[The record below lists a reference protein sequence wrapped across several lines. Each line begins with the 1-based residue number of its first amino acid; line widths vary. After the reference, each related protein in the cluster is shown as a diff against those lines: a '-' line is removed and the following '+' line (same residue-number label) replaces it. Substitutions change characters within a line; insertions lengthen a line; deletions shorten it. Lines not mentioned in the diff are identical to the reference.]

1 MADTLFRDTQDFHR
15 FALAYREQFP
25 DDVLT
30 LSQPL
35 SADQDVTAVVA
46 ELAARGQHPMLVCEQ
61 VEGIATPLVTNFFAS
76 RSRIGRL
83 FGVEASGLFDAYQQR
98 ANNPIAP
105 VFVSHGPVLE
115 QVIEGDAVDLAQ
127 LPMIRHFDTDRAPYI
142 TNAVIVAED
151 PVTGVANLS
160 YHRSMRH
167 ARNALATSLHSR
179 GHLWRMLQT
188 AKTRGDT
195 LKVAMVI
202 GAHPLFM
209 LAAAAR
215 VPFGTD
221 ERAIAGGLFGAPLEL
236 VRTPRYGIGVPAAA
250 EFVLEGTIDPDAH
263 AEEGPFG
270 EFTGYSSDRSTN
282 NVLRVDTILRR
293 KDAWLVDVVGGPYAE
308 HLTLARLPREAEM
321 SEKLKARFPA
331 VTALHYPNSGTHF
344 HCYVALTQTR
354 DGEARQ
360 IMLALLGWDPYLKN
374 VVAVD
379 SDIDIAN
386 DSQVLWA
393 IATHFQPHQ
402 DVFIVDGLP
411 GSPLDP
417 SSSAAGTTSRMGIDA
432 TRGSHFD
439 GVRARVSERASQRA
453 REVLARATDVSAVSV
468 AAPGAAR

>member
-1 MADTLFRDTQDFHR
+1 MADNLFRSTQDFHR

-30 LSQPL
+30 IKQPVA
-35 SADQDVTAVVA
+35 ADQDVTAIVA
-46 ELAARGQHPMLVCEQ
+46 ELAARGRHDMLICEK
-61 VEGIATPLVTNFFAS
+61 VDGIATPLVTNFFAS
-76 RSRIGRL
+76 RTRIGRL
-83 FGVEASGLFDAYQQR
+83 FDVDASGLFDAYQQR
-98 ANNPIAP
+98 ANSPIVP
-105 VFVSHGPVLE
+105 VFVPTGPVLD
-115 QVIEGDAVDLAQ
+115 QVTEGDAVDLAQ
-127 LPMIRHFDTDRAPYI
+127 LPMIRHFDTDRGPYI
-142 TNAVIVAED
+142 TNAVIIAED

-188 AKTRGDT
+188 AQARGDT

-236 VRTPRYGIGVPAAA
+236 VRTPRYGIGVPASA

-282 NVLRVDTILRR
+282 NVLRVDTMMRR
-293 KDAWLVDVVGGPYAE
+293 NDAWLVDVVGGPYAE

-321 SEKLKARFPA
+321 SEKLRARFPS

-344 HCYVALTQTR
+344 HCYVALNQTR

-379 SDIDIAN
+379 SDIDITN

-417 SSSAAGTTSRMGIDA
+417 SSSTAGTTSRMGIDA

-439 GVRARVSERASQRA
+439 GVRATISERASQQA
-453 REVLARATDVSAVSV
+453 VEILARAAI
-468 AAPGAAR
+468 GARQ

>member
-221 ERAIAGGLFGAPLEL
+221 ERAIAGGPFGAPLEL

>member
-1 MADTLFRDTQDFHR
+1 MADKPLCATQDFHH
-15 FALAYREQFP
+15 FAQAYREQFP

-30 LSQPL
+30 LSASL
-35 SADQDVTAVVA
+35 AADQDVTAVVA
-46 ELAARGQHPMLVCEQ
+46 ELAARGQHPMLVCEK
-61 VEGIATPLVTNFFAS
+61 VDGIATPLVTNFFAS
-76 RSRIGRL
+76 RTRIGRL
-83 FGVEASGLFDAYQQR
+83 FGVDANQLFDAYQQR
-98 ANNPIAP
+98 ANRPVAP
-105 VFVSHGPVLE
+105 VYVPNGPVLD
-115 QVIEGDAVDLAQ
+115 QVFEGDAVDLAH
-127 LPMIRHFDTDRAPYI
+127 LPMIRHFETDRGAYI

-188 AKTRGDT
+188 AKSRGDT

-236 VRTPRYGIGVPAAA
+236 VRTPRHGMGVPACA
-250 EFVLEGTIDPDAH
+250 EFVLEGSIDPDAH

-282 NVLRVDTILRR
+282 NVLRVDTMMRR
-293 KDAWLVDVVGGPYAE
+293 HDAWLVDVVGGPYAE

-321 SEKLKARFPA
+321 SEKLKARFPS

-344 HCYVALTQTR
+344 HCYVALNQSR

-379 SDIDIAN
+379 SDIDISDDA
-386 DSQVLWA
+386 QVLWA

-402 DVFIVDGLP
+402 DLFIVDGLP

-439 GVRARVSERASQRA
+439 GIRARISERAAQHA
-453 REVLARATDVSAVSV
+453 VDILARAAGVE
-468 AAPGAAR
+468 R

>member
-1 MADTLFRDTQDFHR
+1 
-15 FALAYREQFP
+15 LA
-25 DDVLT
+25 
-30 LSQPL
+30 
-35 SADQDVTAVVA
+35 
-46 ELAARGQHPMLVCEQ
+46 
-61 VEGIATPLVTNFFAS
+61 TNFFAS
-76 RSRIGRL
+76 RERIARL
-83 FGVEASGLFDAYQQR
+83 FDVDARGLFDAYQQR
-98 ANNPIAP
+98 ANAPIAP
-105 VFVSHGPVLE
+105 LYVARGPVLDE
-115 QVIEGDAVDLAQ
+115 VVEADAVDLAHV
-127 LPMIRHFDTDRAPYI
+127 PMIRHFATDRGAYI

-151 PVTGVANLS
+151 PVTGIANMS
-160 YHRSMRH
+160 YHRSMLH

-188 AKTRGDT
+188 AKARGDT

-202 GAHPLFM
+202 GAHPMFM
-209 LAAAAR
+209 LAAASR

-250 EFVLEGTIDPDAH
+250 EFVLEGTIDPDAR
-263 AEEGPFG
+263 ADEGPFG

-282 NVLRVDTILRR
+282 NVMRVDTMMRR
-293 KDAWLVDVVGGPYAE
+293 RDAWLVDVVGGPYAE

-344 HCYVALTQTR
+344 HCYVALNQTR

-360 IMLALLGWDPYLKN
+360 IMLALLGWDPYLKH

-379 SDIDIAN
+379 GDIDITD

-393 IATHFQPHQ
+393 IAAHAQPHD
-402 DVFIVDGLP
+402 DVFIVGGLP

-417 SSSAAGTTSRMGIDA
+417 SSSVEGTTSRMGIDA
-432 TRGSHFD
+432 TRGSQFD
-439 GVRARVSERASQRA
+439 GIRARIGEDAMQRA
-453 REVLARATDVSAVSV
+453 
-468 AAPGAAR
+468 AAILKGAAR

>member
-1 MADTLFRDTQDFHR
+1 MADTLFRETQDFHR
-15 FALAYREQFP
+15 FAHAYREQFP

-30 LSQPL
+30 LKEPL

-46 ELAARGQHPMLVCEQ
+46 ELATRGRHEMLMCER
-61 VEGIATPLVTNFFAS
+61 VEGIDTPLVTNFFAS
-76 RSRIGRL
+76 RTRIGRL
-83 FGVEASGLFDAYQQR
+83 FGVPASGLFEAYQQR
-98 ANNPIAP
+98 ANAP
-105 VFVSHGPVLE
+105 LAPRIVASGPVLD

-127 LPMIRHFDTDRAPYI
+127 LPMIRHFDTDRGPYI
-142 TNAVIVAED
+142 TNAIIVAED
-151 PVTGVANLS
+151 PVTGIANLS

-188 AKTRGDT
+188 AQARGDT
-195 LKVAMVI
+195 LKVAMVV

-209 LAAAAR
+209 LAASAR

-221 ERAIAGGLFGAPLEL
+221 ERAIAGGLFGAPLDL
-236 VRTPRYGIGVPAAA
+236 VRTPRYGIGVPASA
-250 EFVLEGTIDPDAH
+250 EFVLEGSIDPDAR

-282 NVLRVDTILRR
+282 NVLRVDSMMRR
-293 KDAWLVDVVGGPYAE
+293 NDAWLVDVVGGPYAE

-321 SEKLKARFPA
+321 SEKLKARFPS

-344 HCYVALTQTR
+344 HCYVALNQAR

-379 SDIDIAN
+379 SDIDITDDA
-386 DSQVLWA
+386 QVLWA

-417 SSSAAGTTSRMGIDA
+417 SSSATGTTSRMGIDA
-432 TRGSHFD
+432 TRGAQFD
-439 GVRARVSERASQRA
+439 GIRARVNERAMHQAQELIA
-453 REVLARATDVSAVSV
+453 RIADTNANAPASGAR
-468 AAPGAAR
+468 R

>member
-263 AEEGPFG
+263 AEEGPIG

-331 VTALHYPNSGTHF
+331 VTALQYPNSGTHF

>member
-1 MADTLFRDTQDFHR
+1 
-15 FALAYREQFP
+15 
-25 DDVLT
+25 
-30 LSQPL
+30 
-35 SADQDVTAVVA
+35 
-46 ELAARGQHPMLVCEQ
+46 MLICEK
-61 VEGIATPLVTNFFAS
+61 VDGIETPLVTNFFAS
-76 RSRIGRL
+76 RTRIGRL
-83 FGVEASGLFDAYQQR
+83 FDVDASGLFDAYQQR
-98 ANNPIAP
+98 ANAPIAP
-105 VFVSHGPVLE
+105 VFVPTGPVLD
-115 QVIEGDAVDLAQ
+115 QVVEGDAVDLAQ
-127 LPMIRHFDTDRAPYI
+127 LPMIRHFDTDRGPYI

-188 AKTRGDT
+188 AQARGDT

-236 VRTPRYGIGVPAAA
+236 VRTPRYGIGVPASA

-282 NVLRVDTILRR
+282 NVLRVDTMMRR
-293 KDAWLVDVVGGPYAE
+293 QRCMARRCRRRPVRRASD
-308 HLTLARLPREAEM
+308 LARLPREAEM
-321 SEKLKARFPA
+321 SEKLKARFPS

-344 HCYVALTQTR
+344 HCYVALNQTR

-360 IMLALLGWDPYLKN
+360 IMLALARLGP
-374 VVAVD
+374 
-379 SDIDIAN
+379 
-386 DSQVLWA
+386 
-393 IATHFQPHQ
+393 
-402 DVFIVDGLP
+402 
-411 GSPLDP
+411 
-417 SSSAAGTTSRMGIDA
+417 
-432 TRGSHFD
+432 
-439 GVRARVSERASQRA
+439 VSEER
-453 REVLARATDVSAVSV
+453 
-468 AAPGAAR
+468 GGGG